1 MYEGGLS
8 RSRLMKMRKRIRKDL
23 ERYKRIVR
31 GEIRRNLREL
41 IESGE
46 IVGQRGKD
54 IVKVPIKSIR
64 IPEFRYDPRDAG
76 GVGSGAGQLGEPVK
90 IDKEGEGWG
99 QPGQGRGRHFPEVE
113 IELRELAEILGEEL
127 ELPRIQPKGERRWVE
142 SGDEYSD
149 VSVVGPET
157 LLMKRRAYRE
167 GLKRQMLLGEPGFPL
182 EIEKIPAS
190 LRPPLLVTPIK
201 EDKRYLYSEPTSEPQ
216 TNAVIIFMRDASGSM
231 SGEKTEIIRQENYW
245 IDIWLRVNYDNVERV
260 YILHDYEAQEVSEK
274 EFYELSTGG
283 GTRISSAYELCN
295 KIIERRYPPEK
306 WNIYPFHFSDGENW
320 IGDTENFC
328 VPLLKDAL
336 LPKCNIFC
344 YGQVTLGRRSP
355 GLHLVK
361 LEEHLGGDERLV
373 SSIISGREDILRSIK
388 DFLGKGR

>member
-1 MYEGGLS
+1 
-8 RSRLMKMRKRIRKDL
+8 MRKRIRKDL

-46 IVGQRGKD
+46 ILGQRGQD
-54 IVKVPIKSIR
+54 IVKIPIKSIR
-64 IPEFRYDPRDAG
+64 IPEFRYDPHDAG
-76 GVGSGAGQLGEPVK
+76 GIGSGDGELGEPVQ
-90 IDKEGEGWG
+90 IDPEGRQWG
-99 QPGQGRGRHFPEVE
+99 QPGRFPGAHFPEVE

-127 ELPRIQPKGERRWVE
+127 ELPRIQPKGQRRFSEAGER
-142 SGDEYSD
+142 YTD
-149 VSVVGPET
+149 VSVVGPES

-167 GLKRQMLLGEPGFPL
+167 GLKRQLWIGDSGSAAPQESAQ
-182 EIEKIPAS
+182 IPPS
-190 LRPPLLVTPIK
+190 LRPPFWVTPVK
-201 EDKRYLYSEPTSEPQ
+201 EDKRYLYSEPEPEPQ

-245 IDIWLRVNYDNVERV
+245 IDLWLRTHYDNVERV
-260 YILHDYEAQEVSEK
+260 YILHDYEAQEVDER

-283 GTRISSAYELCN
+283 GTRISSAYELCD
-295 KIIERRYPPEK
+295 KIIERRYPPQH

-320 IGDTENFC
+320 IGDSENFC
-328 VPLLKDAL
+328 VPLLKERL
-336 LPKCNIFC
+336 LPKCNVFC

-361 LEEHLGGDERLV
+361 LQEHLSEDDRLV
-373 SSIISGREDILRSIK
+373 YSIIAGREDILRSIK

>member
-1 MYEGGLS
+1 MP
-8 RSRLMKMRKRIRKDL
+8 KRIRKDL
-23 ERYKRIVR
+23 ERYRRIVR
-31 GEIRRNLREL
+31 GEIRKNLKEL

-46 IVGQRGKD
+46 IVGQRGRD
-54 IVKVPIKSIR
+54 IVKIPVKSIR
-64 IPEFRYDPRDAG
+64 IPEFRYDPHDAG
-76 GVGSGAGQLGEPVK
+76 GIGSG
-90 IDKEGEGWG
+90 EGELGQPIRLDEQGPLWG
-99 QPGQGRGRHFPEVE
+99 QPGRGRGAHVPEVE
-113 IELRELAEILGEEL
+113 IELQELAEILGEEL
-127 ELPRIQPKGERRWVE
+127 ELPRIEPKGERRWVQGGE
-142 SGDEYSD
+142 DYTD

-167 GLKRQMLLGEPGFPL
+167 GLKRQFLLVTPDETARVQ
-182 EIEKIPAS
+182 KIPAS

-201 EDKRYLYSEPTSEPQ
+201 EDKRYLHSEPEPEPQ
-216 TNAVIIFMRDASGSM
+216 THAVILFLRDASGSM

-245 IDIWLRVNYDNVERV
+245 IDIWLRTHYDNVERV
-260 YILHDYEAQEVSEK
+260 YLLHDYEAQEVDEK

-283 GTRISSAYELCN
+283 GTRISSAYELCA

-328 VPLLKDAL
+328 VPLLEKQL
-336 LPKCNIFC
+336 LPCCNIFC

-361 LEEHLGGDERLV
+361 LEEHLGQDERWV
-373 SSIISGREDILRSIK
+373 SSIIAGREDILRSIK
-388 DFLGKGR
+388 DFLGRGR

>member
-1 MYEGGLS
+1 
-8 RSRLMKMRKRIRKDL
+8 MKSFSGESEHDFMPKRIRKDL

-31 GEIRRNLREL
+31 GEIRKNLKDL

-46 IVGQRGKD
+46 IVGQRGRD

-76 GVGSGAGQLGEPVK
+76 GIGSGDGELGQPVRLNG
-90 IDKEGEGWG
+90 DPWG
-99 QPGQGRGRHFPEVE
+99 QPGQGGGAHFPEVE
-113 IELRELAEILGEEL
+113 IELRELAQILGEEL
-127 ELPRIQPKGERRWVE
+127 ELPKIQPKGERRSFRGGE
-142 SGDEYSD
+142 DYTD

-167 GLKRQMLLGEPGFPL
+167 GLKRQLLLDEPGKRVAVPNA
-182 EIEKIPAS
+182 ERVPAT
-190 LRPPLLVTPIK
+190 LRSPLLVTPIK
-201 EDKRYLYSEPTSEPQ
+201 EDKRYLHSEPEPEPQ
-216 TNAVIIFMRDASGSM
+216 TKAVILFMRDASGSM

-245 IDIWLRVNYDNVERV
+245 IDIWLRTHYDNVERV
-260 YILHDYEAQEVSEK
+260 YILHDYEAQEVDEK

-283 GTRISSAYELCN
+283 GTRISSAYELCS
-295 KIIERRYPPEK
+295 KIIERRYPADL

-328 VPLLKDAL
+328 VPLLQNEL
-336 LPKCNIFC
+336 LSRCNIFC

-361 LEEHLGGDERLV
+361 LEEHLGQDERWV
-373 SSIISGREDILRSIK
+373 SSIISGREDILRSMK

>member
-1 MYEGGLS
+1 
-8 RSRLMKMRKRIRKDL
+8 MRKRIRKDL

-31 GEIRRNLREL
+31 GEIRKNLKDL

-46 IVGQRGKD
+46 IVGQRGRD
-54 IVKVPIKSIR
+54 IVKIPIKSIR

-76 GVGSGAGQLGEPVK
+76 GIGSGEEELGQPIRLDENA
-90 IDKEGEGWG
+90 DLWG
-99 QPGQGRGRHFPEVE
+99 QPGQGGGPHFPEVE

-127 ELPRIQPKGERRWVE
+127 ELPRIQPKGERRWVQ
-142 SGDEYSD
+142 SGEDYTD

-167 GLKRQMLLGEPGFPL
+167 GLKRQFLLNGSDGKAPPSS
-182 EIEKIPAS
+182 EKIPAT

-201 EDKRYLYSEPTSEPQ
+201 EDKRYLHSEPEPEPQ
-216 TNAVIIFMRDASGSM
+216 TNAVILFMRDASGSM

-245 IDIWLRVNYDNVERV
+245 IDIWLRTHYDNVERV
-260 YILHDYEAQEVSEK
+260 YILHDYEAQEVDEK

-283 GTRISSAYELCN
+283 GTRISSAYELCA
-295 KIIERRYPPEK
+295 KVIERRYCPEQ

-328 VPLLKDAL
+328 VPLLQKEL
-336 LPKCNIFC
+336 LPRCNIFC
-344 YGQVTLGRRSP
+344 YGQVTLGRHSP

-361 LEEHLGGDERLV
+361 LEEHLGQDERWV
-373 SSIISGREDILRSIK
+373 SSIISGRQDILRSIK